1 MELIIKHGNYG
12 FYFHIEKEDYIILIG
27 LDNYHNILDDIY
39 NTYINDFIN
48 GEDIYIDIYDF
59 INF

>member
-1 MELIIKHGNYG
+1 MDLTIKYGNFG
-12 FYFHIEKEDYIILIG
+12 FYFHIDRSDYIILIG
-27 LDNYHNILDDIY
+27 LNNYHKILDDIY
-39 NTYINDFIN
+39 KTYINDFIN